1 MGQGVPLMTYLVGIP
16 QQAKIFA
23 YAVGFGFL
31 IGILYD
37 VFRTLRLLFGGSQ
50 KKAFLI
56 SDILYALVAAFLTF
70 LFALT
75 LLNGSIRAY
84 VLFGELMGFL
94 IYYVSFGAFVVRL
107 TDKIASFLRRVF
119 ARIFQCIAKPFLALR
134 KILKQFYT
142 KNVQK
147 AQKKAKFSAKKS
159 KFHLKSIKDLL
170 YNQHVRVSSEGE
182 VPPID
187 ESDGKNGKGKKK
199 KKAKT

>member
-1 MGQGVPLMTYLVGIP
+1 MTYLVGIP
-16 QQAKIFA
+16 QQAKIFV

-31 IGILYD
+31 IGVLYD
-37 VFRTLRLLFGGSQ
+37 VFRTLRLLFGGTK

-56 SDILYALVAAFLTF
+56 SDIVFALAAAFLTF

-94 IYYVSFGAFVVRL
+94 IYYVSFGTFVIRL
-107 TDKIASFLRRVF
+107 TDKIAAFLRRVF
-119 ARIFQCIAKPFLALR
+119 TRIFRLIAKPFLALY
-134 KILKQFYT
+134 KILKRFYT

-159 KFHLKSIKDLL
+159 KFHLKSIRDLL
-170 YNQHVRVSSEGE
+170 YNQHVRVSSEGD
-182 VPPID
+182 VSPFD
-187 ESDGKNGKGKKK
+187 ESDGKNDESKKK